1 MIFEKYFVP
10 DKMFDTYEELT
21 PEFLLERGIRYVF
34 SDIDNTLATYD
45 DIYPPE
51 KLLRWLEMMK
61 KAGITVSFVSN
72 NNEKRVKLFNS
83 RLGYPAYHNA
93 AKPMISKLREAM
105 KAAGAE
111 KDNSCLFGDQLLTDA
126 AAGKRAGLYVIIV
139 PPIKDKKSWFFRFKR
154 WLEKPYLKKYHNKAR
169 GVSNGKK

>member
-61 KAGITVSFVSN
+61 KAGMLGMPEVP
-72 NNEKRVKLFNS
+72 ERAPLKR
-83 RLGYPAYHNA
+83 
-93 AKPMISKLREAM
+93 
-105 KAAGAE
+105 
-111 KDNSCLFGDQLLTDA
+111 
-126 AAGKRAGLYVIIV
+126 
-139 PPIKDKKSWFFRFKR
+139 
-154 WLEKPYLKKYHNKAR
+154 
-169 GVSNGKK
+169 